1 MTKAASSNENR
12 ISEKTEGDK
21 RDDINRLVFTARG
34 NTVIYDRSVELRCVY
49 FRVLIKS
56 CHSREA

>member
-21 RDDINRLVFTARG
+21 RDDINRLAFM
-34 NTVIYDRSVELRCVY
+34 SL
-49 FRVLIKS
+49 
-56 CHSREA
+56 